1 MDAQLGSVLPQD
13 LSSRAGEEGVSEIL
27 IKELELLRR
36 DHLVLLDENVKLSQ
50 EVSRYRESENHH
62 LALHKSKKALSA
74 QVTKVQEEERAILA
88 GELQENLGQMLATLQ
103 LNISIIAM
111 EYRDH
116 ESLVDRT
123 ALMEKILVKSINI
136 VQQISSKLRPVMLDI
151 LGLVD
156 AIEWQAQVFK
166 KMSGIQCIT
175 NISLLRKKLDRSV
188 SSTVYWITK
197 EALNN
202 VIHHSDATIVQ
213 VDIVEKKSW
222 LVLSVRDNGRL
233 NLEEETLNIQTVAIA
248 IMMERVEAVGGKL
261 RLSDSPGRGTALF
274 VRIPLARKEHRHAN

>member
-1 MDAQLGSVLPQD
+1 LDAQLGSILPQG
-13 LSSRAGEEGVSEIL
+13 LSPRAGEDGAFEIL
-27 IKELELLRR
+27 IRELELLRQ
-36 DHLVLLDENVKLSQ
+36 DHLILLDENVKLSK
-50 EVSRYRESENHH
+50 EVSRYKENENNH
-62 LALHKSKKALSA
+62 LAMHKSKNALSA
-74 QVTKVQEEERAILA
+74 QVIKVQEEERAILA

-123 ALMEKILVKSINI
+123 ALMEKILVKSIDI

-166 KMSGIQCIT
+166 KMSGIQCRT
-175 NISLLRKKLDRSV
+175 NISLLNNKLDRSV
-188 SSTVYWITK
+188 SSTVYWIIK

-202 VIHHSDATIVQ
+202 VIQHSNATIVQ

-222 LVLSVRDNGRL
+222 LVLSIRDDGRL
-233 NLEEETLNIQTVAIA
+233 DLEKEKLNIQAVAIA
-248 IMMERVEAVGGKL
+248 FMMERIEAVGGKL
-261 RLSDSPGRGTALF
+261 RLCDSPRRGIALF
-274 VRIPLARKEHRHAN
+274 ARIPLARKEHRHAN

>member
-1 MDAQLGSVLPQD
+1 MGSVLPQG
-13 LSSRAGEEGVSEIL
+13 LSSLAVEDGAFEIL
-27 IKELELLRR
+27 INKLELLRQ
-36 DHLVLLDENVKLSQ
+36 DHLLLLDENAKLSQ
-50 EVSRYRESENHH
+50 EVSKYRENEKNH
-62 LALHKSKKALSA
+62 LVMHKSKQTLSA
-74 QVTKVQEEERAILA
+74 QVIKVQEEERAILA

-111 EYRDH
+111 EFRDH

-123 ALMEKILVKSINI
+123 ALMEKIVVKSIRI

-166 KMSGIQCIT
+166 RMSGIQCRT
-175 NISLLRKKLDRSV
+175 NISLVNRNLDRIV
-188 SSTVYWITK
+188 SSSVYWIVK

-222 LVLSVRDNGRL
+222 LVLAVRDDGRL
-233 NLEEETLNIQTVAIA
+233 DLEKEKQNIQAVSIA
-248 IMMERVEAVGGKL
+248 IIMDRIEAIGGKL
-261 RLSDSPGRGTALF
+261 RMSDSPRRGITLF
-274 VRIPLARKEHRHAN
+274 ARIPLARKEHRHAN